1 MWRIWQIVAV
11 RKKTR
16 PKLSCFFLLVCAPP
30 PVGIRAEH
38 FVSEFAAYLLIIFG
52 WKPTAPYCR
61 IGFFAPNFGYETWIM
76 ESGKAPFCCTAFY
89 YSPFQCRELNEE
101 ICPTFF
107 FSPSNKESKPY
118 LAKCIIYKKPTII
131 APFAT
136 LTFFHVIHDEEKML
150 ITKQTWPKVL
160 PALSKMIKVN
170 KEMISVHR
178 RSFKF
183 SLTAET
189 VTFQG
194 LKSVFAFRQ
203 GCQRGTFILTYP

>member
-1 MWRIWQIVAV
+1 
-11 RKKTR
+11 
-16 PKLSCFFLLVCAPP
+16 
-30 PVGIRAEH
+30 
-38 FVSEFAAYLLIIFG
+38 
-52 WKPTAPYCR
+52 
-61 IGFFAPNFGYETWIM
+61 M
-76 ESGKAPFCCTAFY
+76 ESGKAPFCCTAFH
-89 YSPFQCRELNEE
+89 YSPFQCGELNAE
-101 ICPTFF
+101 IRPSLFF
-107 FSPSNKESKPY
+107 FLPSNKEPKPY
-118 LAKCIIYKKPTII
+118 LAKCIIYKKPRII
-131 APFAT
+131 SPFGT

-150 ITKQTWPKVL
+150 ITKQTWPKVR

-203 GCQRGTFILTYP
+203 GCQRGIFILTYP

>member
-1 MWRIWQIVAV
+1 MKSQSHIW
-11 RKKTR
+11 
-16 PKLSCFFLLVCAPP
+16 LSV
-30 PVGIRAEH
+30 
-38 FVSEFAAYLLIIFG
+38 
-52 WKPTAPYCR
+52 
-61 IGFFAPNFGYETWIM
+61 
-76 ESGKAPFCCTAFY
+76 
-89 YSPFQCRELNEE
+89 
-101 ICPTFF
+101 
-107 FSPSNKESKPY
+107 
-118 LAKCIIYKKPTII
+118 IYKKPTII

-189 VTFQG
+189 VIFQG

-203 GCQRGTFILTYP
+203 GCQRGIFILTYP